1 MGFNGSITPG
11 WARAVAAGHDKH
23 LPPPTDDLALL
34 DSCLDSSAGEAGDDL
49 SREVYCILGMP
60 IDVVDM
66 LSVLRRLDCAAATSS
81 PLLLSTPNLN
91 YLVSCQSNVE
101 FRDSLLLSDL
111 SPADGMT
118 IVWLGRLLGVPIKD
132 RVSGSD
138 IFAALKGSRST
149 DQPLKLFLFG
159 GDEGVA
165 AAASHALNAADG
177 GAQCVGWYNPGFF
190 SVEALSHD
198 KIIDTINAS
207 AADFLVVCLGSL
219 KGQLWLKRNSAK
231 LRIPI
236 RSHFGASLN
245 FEAGAVKRA
254 PRIIQKVGL
263 EWLWRIKEERHLW
276 KRYWHDGRVLLRLL
290 YTKVLPIIIYRQM
303 TLASSRAKLTVEV
316 VRRDGC
322 VTLIFTGAAVSKNV
336 TKTISALRTALAT
349 RGCERIVVDLTNTCV
364 IDSRFLGL
372 LLVFDKMVKLHEVTL
387 VFTGVSAGMER
398 ILRVNSVDFLLST
411 SDYASDNIEAAK
423 LP

>member
-11 WARAVAAGHDKH
+11 WTRAVAAGHDKH

-34 DSCLDSSAGEAGDDL
+34 DSCLASSAGEAAGDDL

-66 LSVLRRLDCAAATSS
+66 LSVLRRLDLAAATSS

-111 SPADGMT
+111 STADGMT
-118 IVWLGRLLGVPIKD
+118 IVWIGWLLGIPIKD

-138 IFAALKGSRST
+138 IFSALKGSLST
-149 DQPLKLFLFG
+149 DRPLKLFLFG
-159 GDEGVA
+159 GGEGVA
-165 AAASHALNAADG
+165 AAASHALNTADG

-190 SVEALSHD
+190 SVEELSHD
-198 KIIDTINAS
+198 KIIDKINAS
-207 AADFLVVCLGSL
+207 VADFLVVCLGSL

-245 FEAGAVKRA
+245 FEAGTVKRA
-254 PRIIQKVGL
+254 PLIVQRAGL
-263 EWLWRIKEERHLW
+263 EWLWRIKEERYLW
-276 KRYWHDGRVLLRLL
+276 KRYWHDGQVLLRLL
-290 YTKVLPIIIYRQM
+290 YSKVLPIIVYRLM
-303 TLASSRAKLTVEV
+303 TVEASRAKLTVEA

-322 VTLIFTGAAVSKNV
+322 VTLIFSGAAVSKNA
-336 TKTISALRTALAT
+336 TKIISALRTALA
-349 RGCERIVVDLTNTCV
+349 GSNCESIVIDLANVCV
-364 IDSRFLGL
+364 IDSRFLGV
-372 LLVFDKMVKLHEVTL
+372 LLVFDKMVKHHDVTL
-387 VFTGVSAGMER
+387 VFTGVSSGIER
-398 ILRVNSVDFLLST
+398 IFRVNGVDFLLSV
-411 SDYASDNIEAAK
+411 SG
-423 LP
+423 